1 MKLLLTLLLIGCASK
16 GSLFPGYIPYE
27 GTNRASLPFSI
38 EGMDYRGTATVQRKS
53 SQNIKFKI
61 PKGTIKF
68 MIATCSREEFFAY
81 PESDIKYTYIPI
93 MFLENLDSCIMKATA
108 ITNKGETITGIID
121 FTAGEQL
128 KGELSCNGQVYK
140 STGAGFCQSRQNL
153 IQNIEFSEETV
164 FAFGEGCNEPKKGYI
179 STSYNISLS
188 KGFCTYQFMNKDKET
203 YRLTTYGYDSI
214 EEVK

>member
-1 MKLLLTLLLIGCASK
+1 
-16 GSLFPGYIPYE
+16 
-27 GTNRASLPFSI
+27 
-38 EGMDYRGTATVQRKS
+38 
-53 SQNIKFKI
+53 
-61 PKGTIKF
+61 
-68 MIATCSREEFFAY
+68 
-81 PESDIKYTYIPI
+81 
-93 MFLENLDSCIMKATA
+93 MKATA
-108 ITNKGETITGIID
+108 ITNKGETVTGIID

-140 STGAGFCQSRQNL
+140 STGAGFCQSRENL

-179 STSYNISLS
+179 STSYDISLN
-188 KGFCTYQFMNKDKET
+188 KGFCTYQFINKDKET